1 MFIIKKLEETIL
13 TNRNEEQVRSFA
25 GDLNEQINWKKQCMT
40 APFETVTGALASNGY
55 TVTEE

>member
-1 MFIIKKLEETIL
+1 MYTISKEEAVIL
-13 TNRNEEQVRSFA
+13 ANRTEEQVRSFA

-40 APFETVTGALASNGY
+40 APFETIVSAMSSNGY